1 MTAVGIDTHK
11 DSLAACVVD
20 ELGVPLAERTFGNDT
35 AAHEAIWT
43 WVRTVAP
50 EATIGI
56 EGSSRFGAAVAR
68 FLLAH
73 GATVREVPPQLTYRE
88 RGRTRLPGKSDP
100 GDALAI
106 ARVAARER
114 ALPPVRLSDRT
125 VEIGLL
131 AQAREDAITEA
142 VRVRNR
148 LHADLVVLVPGY
160 SARVGNLVSLKN
172 RRQAAL
178 MLRGRAGIQVEL
190 ARSRL
195 ARLAA
200 LDREAK
206 VLQARIGKL
215 VGAHPLLEMPGVGLL
230 TAAKLIAEA
239 GDVRRFHSVD
249 AFAMLAGV
257 APIPASSG
265 QTQRMRL
272 NRGGNRQLNRALY
285 TIAMVQAVHHPPA
298 KAFLARKAAEH
309 KSGRDGIRA
318 LKRQLVRS
326 VFRLLLAGAPSL
338 SQAA

>member
-1 MTAVGIDTHK
+1 MVAVGIDTHK

-20 ELGVPLAERTFGNDT
+20 EVGNPIAQRTFGND
-35 AAHEAIWT
+35 ARAHEALLAWT
-43 WVRTVAP
+43 QSAAAQATV
-50 EATIGI
+50 GI
-56 EGSSRFGAAVAR
+56 EGSSRYGAAAAR
-68 FLLAH
+68 FLLAA
-73 GATVREVPPQLTYRE
+73 GVAVREVPPQLTYRE

-106 ARVAARER
+106 ARVAAREPD
-114 ALPPVRLSDRT
+114 LPPVRLSDRT
-125 VEIGLL
+125 VDIRILVE
-131 AQAREDAITEA
+131 AREDAIAEA

-148 LHADLVVLVPGY
+148 LHADLVILVPGY
-160 SARVGNLVSLKN
+160 GAKVANLVSLRN
-172 RRQAAL
+172 RQRAAA
-178 MLRGRAGIQVEL
+178 MLRGRAGVQVQL

-195 ARLAA
+195 AKLRL
-200 LDREAK
+200 LDREARS
-206 VLQARIGKL
+206 LEGQIQEL
-215 VGAHPLLEMPGVGLL
+215 VGQHPLLEMHGVGLV

-272 NRGGNRQLNRALY
+272 NRGGNRQLNRAFH
-285 TIAMVQAVHHPPA
+285 TIAMVQAVRYPPA
-298 KAFLARKAAEH
+298 REFLARKAAEH
-309 KSGRDGIRA
+309 KTGREGIRA

-326 VFRLLLAGAPSL
+326 VFRRLEAGAAGL

>member
-20 ELGVPLAERTFGNDT
+20 ELGAPLAERTFANDARAH
-35 AAHEAIWT
+35 AALFAWVQAEAP
-43 WVRTVAP
+43 A
-50 EATIGI
+50 ATIGI
-56 EGSSRFGAAVAR
+56 EGSSRYGAAAAR

-73 GATVREVPPQLTYRE
+73 GAFVREVPPQLTHRE

-114 ALPPVRLSDRT
+114 ALPPVRLGDRT
-125 VEIGLL
+125 VDIGLL
-131 AQAREDAITEA
+131 VQAREDAVTEA

-148 LHADLVVLVPGY
+148 LHADLVLLVPGY
-160 SARVGNLVSLKN
+160 SASVGNLVSLRN
-172 RRQAAL
+172 RQRAAT
-178 MLRGRAGIQVEL
+178 MLRRRSGVQVDL
-190 ARSRL
+190 ARARL
-195 ARLAA
+195 ARLRV

-206 VLQARIGKL
+206 TFEARIGEL
-215 VGAHPLLEMPGVGLL
+215 VGAHPLLEMHGVGLL

-272 NRGGNRQLNRALY
+272 NRGGNRQLNRAFH
-285 TIAMVQAVHHPPA
+285 TIAMVQAVRHPPA
-298 KAFLARKAAEH
+298 REFLARKAAEH
-309 KSGRDGIRA
+309 KSGREGIRA

-326 VFRLLLAGAPSL
+326 VFRLLAAGASGL
-338 SQAA
+338 SPAA

>member
-20 ELGVPLAERTFGNDT
+20 ELGAPLAERTFANDP
-35 AAHEAIWT
+35 AAHEALWS
-43 WVRTVAP
+43 WVTAAAP
-50 EATIGI
+50 GATIGI
-56 EGSSRFGAAVAR
+56 EGSSRYGAAAAR

-106 ARVAARER
+106 ARVTAREQ
-114 ALPPVRLSDRT
+114 ALPPVRLADRT

-131 AQAREDAITEA
+131 AQAREDAVTEA

-148 LHADLVVLVPGY
+148 LHADLVIVVPGY
-160 SARVGNLVSLKN
+160 IAKVANLVSRKN
-172 RRQAAL
+172 RRLAGL
-178 MLRGRAGIQVEL
+178 MLRGRLGIQVEL
-190 ARSRL
+190 ARARL

-200 LDREAK
+200 LDREARAHE
-206 VLQARIGKL
+206 VRIGKL
-215 VGAHPLLEMPGVGLL
+215 VGAHPLLEMHGVGLL

-272 NRGGNRQLNRALY
+272 NRGGNRQLNRAFH

-298 KAFLARKAAEH
+298 REFLARKAAEH
-309 KSGRDGIRA
+309 KSGREGIRA

-326 VFRLLLAGAPSL
+326 VFRHLLAGAEGL

>member
-11 DSLAACVVD
+11 DSLAACVTD
-20 ELGVPLAERTFGNDT
+20 ELGNPVAERTFANDRV
-35 AAHEAIWT
+35 AHEALLEWIRAT
-43 WVRTVAP
+43 ARDATV
-50 EATIGI
+50 GI
-56 EGSSRFGAAVAR
+56 EGSSRYGAAAAR
-68 FLLAH
+68 FLLAA

-88 RGRTRLPGKSDP
+88 RARTRLPGKSDP

-106 ARVAARER
+106 ARITARER

-125 VEIGLL
+125 VDIRILV
-131 AQAREDAITEA
+131 QAREDAVTEA
-142 VRVRNR
+142 VRIRNR

-160 SARVGNLVSLKN
+160 SASVANLVSLRN
-172 RRQAAL
+172 RQRAGA
-178 MLRGRAGIQVEL
+178 MLRGKDGVQVEL
-190 ARSRL
+190 ARRRL
-195 ARLAA
+195 VKLRL
-200 LDREAK
+200 LDREARS
-206 VLQARIGKL
+206 LEGQIRAL
-215 VGAHPLLEMPGVGLL
+215 VGEHPLLEMHGVGLL

-272 NRGGNRQLNRALY
+272 NRGGNRQLNRAFH
-285 TIAMVQAVHHPPA
+285 TIAMVQAVRYPPA
-298 KAFLARKAAEH
+298 RAFLARKAAEH
-309 KSGRDGIRA
+309 KTAREGIRA

-326 VFRLLLAGAPSL
+326 VFRYLEAGAARL

>member
-35 AAHEAIWT
+35 AAHEALWA

-50 EATIGI
+50 EAMIGI

-68 FLLAH
+68 FLLAQ
-73 GATVREVPPQLTYRE
+73 GELVREVPPQLTYRE

-114 ALPPVRLSDRT
+114 SLPPVRLSDRT
-125 VEIGLL
+125 VDIRMLVE
-131 AQAREDAITEA
+131 AREDAITEA
-142 VRVRNR
+142 VRIRNR
-148 LHADLVVLVPGY
+148 LHADLVILVPGY
-160 SARVGNLVSLKN
+160 SASVANLVSLRN
-172 RRQAAL
+172 RQRAGV
-178 MLRGRAGIQVEL
+178 MLRGREGIQVVL
-190 ARSRL
+190 ARGRL
-195 ARLAA
+195 AKLRL
-200 LDREAK
+200 LDREARS
-206 VLQARIGKL
+206 LEAQIREL
-215 VGAHPLLEMPGVGLL
+215 VGEHPLLEMHGVGLL

-249 AFAMLAGV
+249 AFAMIAGV

-272 NRGGNRQLNRALY
+272 NRGGNRQLNRAFH
-285 TIAMVQAVHHPPA
+285 TIAMVQAVRYQPA
-298 KAFLARKAAEH
+298 REFLARKAAEN
-309 KSGRDGIRA
+309 KSGREGIRA

-326 VFRLLLAGAPSL
+326 VFRRLEAGAARL

>member
-20 ELGVPLAERTFGNDT
+20 ELGAPLAERTFSNDPT
-35 AAHEAIWT
+35 GHEAIWT
-43 WVRTVAP
+43 WVQAAAP
-50 EATIGI
+50 GATIGI

-68 FLLAH
+68 SLLAH

-114 ALPPVRLSDRT
+114 ALPPVRLADRT
-125 VEIGLL
+125 VDIRNLV
-131 AQAREDAITEA
+131 QAREDAITEA
-142 VRVRNR
+142 VRIRNR

-160 SARVGNLVSLKN
+160 SASVANLVSLRN
-172 RRQAAL
+172 RQRAGL
-178 MLRGRAGIQVEL
+178 MLRGKEGIQVQL
-190 ARSRL
+190 ARRRL
-195 ARLAA
+195 ARLRL
-200 LDREAK
+200 LDREARALE
-206 VLQARIGKL
+206 VQIRDL
-215 VGAHPLLEMPGVGLL
+215 VGAHPLLDMHGVGLH

-272 NRGGNRQLNRALY
+272 NRGGNRQLNRAFH
-285 TIAMVQAVHHPPA
+285 TIAMVQAVRYQPA
-298 KAFLARKAAEH
+298 REFLARKAAEN
-309 KSGRDGIRA
+309 KSGREESER
-318 LKRQLVRS
+318 
-326 VFRLLLAGAPSL
+326 
-338 SQAA
+338 